1 MISRVF
7 LRKGIRD
14 ILNVKGL
21 SLNLTHLNL
30 ANNKIDLLP
39 ESFFAQCSSLKHLNL
54 SNNRIHVVP
63 NGISQLKYLTWLNLG
78 LFYNL
83 KKNQDK
89 YHFHSG
95 PENLKKSR
103 PKKLVK
109 SNK

>member
-1 MISRVF
+1 M
-7 LRKGIRD
+7 RKGIRD

-63 NGISQLKYLTWLNLG
+63 NGISQLKSLTWLNLG
-78 LFYNL
+78 LFYNF
-83 KKNQDK
+83 KNINQVVMHRAGFIRAKGGHGHDQ
-89 YHFHSG
+89 F
-95 PENLKKSR
+95 
-103 PKKLVK
+103 
-109 SNK
+109 